1 MLIPVNSCMKKQI
14 EGVHMVECSLY
25 VMIKRKMQLQYY
37 YLGQDKSVFHQ
48 YCLQTRQWVG
58 PNGARP
64 LLPKSNGYG
73 LMVSAFQSQEFG
85 FGMTRSKLDLK
96 IVNEH

>member
-1 MLIPVNSCMKKQI
+1 MKKPI

-25 VMIKRKMQLQYY
+25 VMIKTKMQLQY

-48 YCLQTRQWVG
+48 YCLQTPQLVG

-64 LLPKSNGYG
+64 LLPENNGYG

-85 FGMTRSKLDLK
+85 FGMNRSKRDLE